1 MPSAS
6 LMEQPRSARFIFRG
20 RGPAVAAAGA
30 AFGVA
35 LPQQPC
41 RAAEAG
47 PRAALW
53 LGPDEWLLI
62 APHGAGEAVERDM
75 AAGVC
80 SFPHSLVEVS
90 DRQVAVTVSGAGA
103 ELVLSAGCPL
113 DLDITAFPV
122 GACTRTVLGK
132 TEIVLW
138 RRTDGVFHLEV
149 WRSFA
154 AYLAAFLEEAMW
166 GLERSGTHSQVQD

>member
-1 MPSAS
+1 MPRVS
-6 LMEQPRSARFIFRG
+6 LIEQPRFARLIFRG

-30 AFGVA
+30 AFGIE

-41 RAAEAG
+41 RAAETG

-62 APHGAGEAVERDM
+62 APHGARDEIWRDM
-75 AAGVC
+75 AERLGSA
-80 SFPHSLVEVS
+80 PHALVEVS
-90 DRQVAVTVSGAGA
+90 DRQVAVVVSGADA

-122 GACTRTVLGK
+122 GACTRTVLSK
-132 TEIVLW
+132 AEIVLW
-138 RRTDGVFHLEV
+138 RRAQGSFHLEV

-154 AYLAAFLEEAMW
+154 AYLAAFLEEAVW
-166 GLERSGTHSQVQD
+166 GLGSSRGG

>member
-1 MPSAS
+1 VS
-6 LMEQPRSARFIFRG
+6 LTGQPPAVRFIFRG

-30 AFGVA
+30 AFGIE
-35 LPQQPC
+35 LPREPC

-62 APHGAGEAVERDM
+62 APHDARDAIWGDIAGRL
-75 AAGVC
+75 G
-80 SFPHSLVEVS
+80 SLPHSMVEVS
-90 DRQVAVTVSGAGA
+90 DRQVAVMVSGADA
-103 ELVLSAGCPL
+103 ELVLCAGCPL
-113 DLDITAFPV
+113 DLDLAAFPV
-122 GACTRTVLGK
+122 GACTRTVLAK

-138 RRTDGVFHLEV
+138 RRTQGGFHLEV

-154 AYLAAFLEEAMW
+154 AYLAAFLEEAI
-166 GLERSGTHSQVQD
+166 SGFDPV

>member
-1 MPSAS
+1 MPRVN
-6 LMEQPRSARFIFRG
+6 LIDQPPAARFIFRG
-20 RGPAVAAAGA
+20 RGPTVAAAGA
-30 AFGVA
+30 AFGIE
-35 LPQQPC
+35 LPQEPC

-62 APHGAGEAVERDM
+62 APDGARDAVSRDLPDRI
-75 AAGVC
+75 G
-80 SFPHSLVEVS
+80 SEPHSLVEVS
-90 DRQVAVTVSGAGA
+90 DRQVVVVVSGADA
-103 ELVLSAGCPL
+103 ELLLSAGCPI
-113 DLDITAFPV
+113 DLDVAAFPI

-138 RRTDGVFHLEV
+138 RRAQDSFHLEV

-154 AYLAAFLEEAMW
+154 AYLTAFLDEAVR
-166 GLERSGTHSQVQD
+166 GLEPV

>member
-1 MPSAS
+1 MPRVS
-6 LMEQPRSARFIFRG
+6 LIEPPHAARFIFRG
-20 RGPAVAAAGA
+20 RGPAVAAAGV
-30 AFGVA
+30 AFGIE
-35 LPQQPC
+35 LPQAPC

-62 APHGAGEAVERDM
+62 TPHGARDAVWRDM
-75 AAGVC
+75 AKRLGSV
-80 SFPHSLVEVS
+80 PHSLVEVS
-90 DRQVAVTVSGAGA
+90 DRQVAVIVSGADA

-138 RRTDGVFHLEV
+138 RRTQGSFHLEV
-149 WRSFA
+149 GRSYA
-154 AYLAAFLEEAMW
+154 AYLAAFLEEAIC
-166 GLERSGTHSQVQD
+166 GLEGVE

>member
-1 MPSAS
+1 MPRVS
-6 LMEQPRSARFIFRG
+6 LNEQPRFARFIFRG
-20 RGPAVAAAGA
+20 RGPTVAAAGA
-30 AFGVA
+30 AFGIE

-47 PRAALW
+47 PHAALW

-62 APHGAGEAVERDM
+62 APHSGRDAVWREIAKRL
-75 AAGVC
+75 GSV
-80 SFPHSLVEVS
+80 PHSLVEVS
-90 DRQVAVTVSGAGA
+90 DRQVAVLVSGADA

-138 RRTDGVFHLEV
+138 RQTPGSFHLEV

-154 AYLAAFLEEAMW
+154 AYLTAFLEEAIR
-166 GLERSGTHSQVQD
+166 GIGQV